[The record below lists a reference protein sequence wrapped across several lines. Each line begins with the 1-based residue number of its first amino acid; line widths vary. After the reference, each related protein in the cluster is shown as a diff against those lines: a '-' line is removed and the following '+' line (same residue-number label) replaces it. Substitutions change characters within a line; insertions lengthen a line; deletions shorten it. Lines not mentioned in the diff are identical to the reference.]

1 MTHGYIEGICE
12 ELAEHAT
19 IGTGNSLSGLALQAI
34 GFLQE
39 ECVRLEKELRQE
51 KFLSAERLKTI
62 NKMFSSNYA
71 LREEA
76 EKYENAFYYTAEWL
90 EGITEYPEGYIVEM
104 ALTVSTVKS
113 KNV

>member
-1 MTHGYIEGICE
+1 MTQGYIEGICE

-19 IGTGNSLSGLALQAI
+19 IGTGDSLSGLALQAI

-62 NKMFSSNYA
+62 NKMFSNSYV
-71 LREEA
+71 LRQEV

-90 EGITEYPEGYIVEM
+90 EGITDYPEGYVVET
-104 ALTVSTVKS
+104 ALTVSTVKN